1 MIHLRFFE
9 IRVINTVRVSP
20 TSKALLGFKSWTQSY
35 RTVQVERSNHYAI
48 ETKYSK
54 R

>member
-1 MIHLRFFE
+1 MIPLRFFE
-9 IRVINTVRVSP
+9 IRVINTVRVSYV
-20 TSKALLGFKSWTQSY
+20 KSSAGIQSY

-54 R
+54 RW